1 MGNHTT
7 LYRDVRRECMVGGV
21 TDSKPREAPILLLCL
36 NVFITHSTAW
46 AERVPSLS
54 SLWAPELIFCSSP
67 ACMFASCPSV
77 PWGLREDYFSG
88 SQQGSWIQTRMPG
101 LVEGSQRIVMT
112 TPYIWEVL
120 LQSAFLAIGSLK
132 SHRAWRYLEQTGFL
146 GRQGGGRRAVN
157 NFEE

>member
-1 MGNHTT
+1 
-7 LYRDVRRECMVGGV
+7 
-21 TDSKPREAPILLLCL
+21 
-36 NVFITHSTAW
+36 
-46 AERVPSLS
+46 
-54 SLWAPELIFCSSP
+54 
-67 ACMFASCPSV
+67 
-77 PWGLREDYFSG
+77 
-88 SQQGSWIQTRMPG
+88 MPG